1 VIKSFFDKEASAPDT
16 PVQNGHRESKKLPT
30 FKIRCKA
37 KHKSHKMSRQRIR
50 RSCSGRL
57 KASDCS
63 LLEEYY
69 KYFTFTQHVPSAT
82 DENFEELMRLLLL
95 CTENDDE
102 VATQL
107 GKYGST
113 IHNLIMC
120 RLLGELAGEFEPM
133 GDSLFDFV
141 EKITT
146 PETARRLNIFMCQYQ
161 VVTLVHLSIYLITT
175 VYQIDRFNNRKVT
188 DADCTYNKHT
198 FFR

>member
-1 VIKSFFDKEASAPDT
+1 VIGSFYQKEDIVEEIPIL
-16 PVQNGHRESKKLPT
+16 NGHNESKKLPT

-37 KHKSHKMSRQRIR
+37 KHKGRKLSRQRNHR
-50 RSCSGRL
+50 RCGRL

-102 VATQL
+102 VAAQL
-107 GKYGST
+107 GKYGSN

-175 VYQIDRFNNRKVT
+175 VYQIDKYNNKKVT
-188 DADCTYNKHT
+188 DPDCTYNKHS